1 MGVICA
7 GAAPI
12 PEDIFLVSA
21 EKLSNLVTDAE
32 LDIGSL
38 YPPLDTIR
46 DCSVKIAVE
55 VMNYAYER
63 GFYYS
68 HKNNYL
74 HNLILNCFY

>member
-1 MGVICA
+1 MLCA
-7 GAAPI
+7 GALTI

-21 EKLSNLVTDAE
+21 ERLANLVTDAD

-55 VMNYAYER
+55 IMNYAYER
-63 GFYYS
+63 GLYS
-68 HKNNYL
+68 LSRDFKTDY
-74 HNLILNCFY
+74 